1 MAAAWWHSRLNILSG
16 ILALVSGGSIV
27 AALSK
32 LVHDQTALQV
42 ISIVLSIAS
51 GVMSL
56 FLTKLFDQKAIS
68 EMYDLAGTFADI
80 RERATI
86 EKIRPANTEEK
97 KFDKLVKL
105 KADYVKATAKSD
117 KYLGSDELVPSPP
130 RGKFVPIERP
140 SLQKSPVEDVD
151 KQDNPVKG
159 VDEQ

>member
-1 MAAAWWHSRLNILSG
+1 
-16 ILALVSGGSIV
+16 
-27 AALSK
+27 
-32 LVHDQTALQV
+32 
-42 ISIVLSIAS
+42 
-51 GVMSL
+51 MSL

-117 KYLGSDELVPSPP
+117 KYLGSRPVRTDCPP
-130 RGKFVPIERP
+130 EE
-140 SLQKSPVEDVD
+140 SLCQLSARVYRSR
-151 KQDNPVKG
+151 QLRT
-159 VDEQ
+159 